1 MSAVM
6 TCLFCRDPI
15 AAEGFMELHV
25 TTHAE
30 TGAHYRNSV
39 IVNIPVH
46 SLCHTDSFSLYPCS
60 LCNTLTFNLDPH
72 MLA

>member
-1 MSAVM
+1 
-6 TCLFCRDPI
+6 
-15 AAEGFMELHV
+15 MELHV

-30 TGAHYRNSV
+30 TRAHYRNSV